1 MAKKPSKSDCFSS
14 DDVDSLLLGELLINN
29 NRLIVVCSSVDT
41 TYGNEIML
49 VINFSFQFYFFDT
62 I

>member
-14 DDVDSLLLGELLINN
+14 DDVDSLLLVELLINN
-29 NRLIVVCSSVDT
+29 NI
-41 TYGNEIML
+41 
-49 VINFSFQFYFFDT
+49 FFDT

>member
-1 MAKKPSKSDCFSS
+1 MAKKASKSDCFSS

-29 NRLIVVCSSVDT
+29 NRLTVVCSSVDA

-49 VINFSFQFYFFDT
+49 VI
-62 I
+62 